1 VTYKQSRLFKF
12 LYEIRWV
19 AVSLVLVC
27 AVWFENENLV
37 KNNTQQIKE
46 MNTTIKLID
55 QELNTEVRSIDDRI
69 DDNSSDIKIL
79 KDKIKNKL

>member
-1 VTYKQSRLFKF
+1 
-12 LYEIRWV
+12 V

-55 QELNTEVRSIDDRI
+55 QELDTEVRSIDDRI